1 MKKYVFSGI
10 AAIFAL
16 SFNGLQAQTPIF
28 TNAKAE
34 KVQIYFNGAEIQQT
48 ANVNLPKG
56 TSEVV
61 LMNVANHLDENSI
74 QIKSTSKV
82 TILSV
87 QFTNQPI
94 EGFDNEYLSESAR
107 PIRDSI
113 QLVEKEIEKNNI
125 LKNATLKSVELLDK
139 NQQLSGN
146 NVNTTELSKL
156 LDYYKSKRYELENQ
170 LTEINEQAQKLKKKL
185 SSLKFRIGAVSSQN
199 ANNRGKLVLQVL
211 SETAGKAPFQLN
223 YVTYQARWSPFYEI
237 RSEKVNAPITLK
249 YNADVSQNTGVDWNN
264 VKLSLS
270 SGYVNQYTQ
279 APIVNPW
286 FISSQNDNIYLES
299 ATLRA
304 ATNARREKAA
314 FEKNM
319 QTMELAVVEAPA
331 EIAILEDK
339 SLDDVVMIGETQF
352 NVVFDIDLPYSILS
366 NGKKHSVSLKNIEI
380 PATYQYYAAPRY
392 DAGAYLVGNIQDY
405 GKYNLLPG
413 EANLIF
419 EGMYVGKTTINPE
432 KANEKLA
439 LSLGRDKRISIQ
451 RKKTAQNSENKSFS
465 SKKIQTFTYE
475 ISVQNNK
482 KENIS
487 IELEDQIPISTEKE
501 IKVTLTEA
509 QGAIFDKEKGT
520 LKWKLTL
527 KPNENQKIRFIY
539 QIESDKDVIID
550 NL

>member
-10 AAIFAL
+10 IAVFIL
-16 SFNGLQAQTPIF
+16 SFSKLKAQTPVF
-28 TNAKAE
+28 ANAKAE
-34 KVQIYFNGAEIQQT
+34 KVQLYFNGAEIQQT

-61 LMNVANHLDENSI
+61 VMNVANHLDENSV
-74 QIKSTSKV
+74 QIKSTAKV

-87 QFTNQPI
+87 RFTNQSI
-94 EGFDNEYLSESAR
+94 EGFDNEYVSESVR

-113 QLVEKEIEKNNI
+113 QLVEKEIEKNRI

-146 NVNTTELSKL
+146 NVNTAELSKL
-156 LDYYKSKRYELENQ
+156 LEYYKSKRYELENQ
-170 LTEINEQAQKLKKKL
+170 LTQINDQAQKLQKKL
-185 SSLKFRIGAVSSQN
+185 SSLKFRMGTASSQN

-211 SETAGKAPFQLN
+211 NEAAGKVPFQLN
-223 YVTYQARWSPFYEI
+223 YVSYQARWSPFYEI

-249 YNADVSQNTGVDWNN
+249 YNADVSQNTGVDWND

-270 SGYVNQYTQ
+270 SGYINQHTQ
-279 APIVNPW
+279 APTVNPW
-286 FISSQNDNIYLES
+286 FISSRKDNIYLQN
-299 ATLRA
+299 APMA
-304 ATNARREKAA
+304 ATNARRERAA
-314 FEKNM
+314 FEKNI
-319 QTMELAVVEAPA
+319 QTMELSDVEVAKE
-331 EIAILEDK
+331 EIILEDK
-339 SLDDVVMIGETQF
+339 SLDDVVIVGETHF

-380 PATYQYYAAPRY
+380 PATYQYYVAPRY
-392 DAGAYLVGNIQDY
+392 DTGAYLVGNIQDY

-419 EGMYVGKTTINPE
+419 EGMYVGKTTISPE
-432 KANEKLA
+432 RADEKLV
-439 LSLGRDKRISIQ
+439 LSLGRDKRISTQ
-451 RKKTAQNSENKSFS
+451 RKKIAQNTENKSFS
-465 SKKIQTFTYE
+465 SKKVQTFTYE

-482 KENIS
+482 KENIN

-509 QGAIFDKEKGT
+509 NGAIFDKEKGT
-520 LKWKLTL
+520 LKWNLTL
-527 KPNENQKIRFIY
+527 KPNENHKVRFVY
-539 QIESDKDVIID
+539 QIESDKDVIVD

>member
-10 AAIFAL
+10 IAVFIL
-16 SFNGLQAQTPIF
+16 SFSKLKAQTPVF
-28 TNAKAE
+28 ANAKAE
-34 KVQIYFNGAEIQQT
+34 KVQLYFNGAEIQQT

-61 LMNVANHLDENSI
+61 VMNVANHLDENSV
-74 QIKSTSKV
+74 QIKSTAKV

-87 QFTNQPI
+87 RFTNQSI
-94 EGFDNEYLSESAR
+94 EGFDNEYVSESVR

-113 QLVEKEIEKNNI
+113 QLVEKEIEKNRI

-146 NVNTTELSKL
+146 NVNTAELSKL
-156 LDYYKSKRYELENQ
+156 LEYYKSKRYELENQ
-170 LTEINEQAQKLKKKL
+170 LTQINDQVQKLQKKL
-185 SSLKFRIGAVSSQN
+185 SSLKFRMGTASSQN

-211 SETAGKAPFQLN
+211 NEAAGKVPFQLN
-223 YVTYQARWSPFYEI
+223 YVSYQACWSPFYEI
-237 RSEKVNAPITLK
+237 RSEKVNVPITLK
-249 YNADVSQNTGVDWNN
+249 YNADVSQNTGVDWND

-270 SGYVNQYTQ
+270 SGYINQHTQ
-279 APIVNPW
+279 APTVNPW
-286 FISSQNDNIYLES
+286 FISSRKDNIYLQNVPM
-299 ATLRA
+299 A
-304 ATNARREKAA
+304 ATNARRERAA
-314 FEKNM
+314 FEKNI
-319 QTMELAVVEAPA
+319 QTMELSDVEVAKE
-331 EIAILEDK
+331 EIILEDK
-339 SLDDVVMIGETQF
+339 SLDDVVIVGETHF

-380 PATYQYYAAPRY
+380 PATYQYYVAPRY
-392 DAGAYLVGNIQDY
+392 DTGAYLVGNIQDY

-419 EGMYVGKTTINPE
+419 EGMYVGKTTISPE
-432 KANEKLA
+432 RADEKLV
-439 LSLGRDKRISIQ
+439 LSLGRDKRISTQ
-451 RKKTAQNSENKSFS
+451 RKKITQNTENKSFS
-465 SKKIQTFTYE
+465 SKKVQTFTYE

-482 KENIS
+482 KESIS

-509 QGAIFDKEKGT
+509 NGAIFDKEKGT
-520 LKWKLTL
+520 LKWNLTL
-527 KPNENQKIRFIY
+527 KPNENQKVRFVY
-539 QIESDKDVIID
+539 QIESDKDVIVD

>member
-10 AAIFAL
+10 IAVFIL
-16 SFNGLQAQTPIF
+16 SFSKLKAQTPVF
-28 TNAKAE
+28 ANAKAE
-34 KVQIYFNGAEIQQT
+34 KVQLYFNGAEIQQT

-61 LMNVANHLDENSI
+61 VMNVANHLDENSV
-74 QIKSTSKV
+74 QIKSTAKV

-87 QFTNQPI
+87 RFTNQSI
-94 EGFDNEYLSESAR
+94 EGFDNEYVSESVR

-113 QLVEKEIEKNNI
+113 QLVEKEIEKNRI

-146 NVNTTELSKL
+146 NVNTAELSKL
-156 LDYYKSKRYELENQ
+156 LEYYKSKRYELENQ
-170 LTEINEQAQKLKKKL
+170 LTQINDQAQKLQKKL
-185 SSLKFRIGAVSSQN
+185 SSLKFRMGTASSQN

-211 SETAGKAPFQLN
+211 NEAAGKVPFQLN
-223 YVTYQARWSPFYEI
+223 YVSYQARWSPFYEI

-249 YNADVSQNTGVDWNN
+249 YNADVSQNTGVDWND

-270 SGYVNQYTQ
+270 SGYINQHTQ
-279 APIVNPW
+279 APTVNPW
-286 FISSQNDNIYLES
+286 FISSRKDNIYLQNAS
-299 ATLRA
+299 IA
-304 ATNARREKAA
+304 ATNARRERAA
-314 FEKNM
+314 FEKNI
-319 QTMELAVVEAPA
+319 QTMELSDVEVAKE
-331 EIAILEDK
+331 EIILEDK
-339 SLDDVVMIGETQF
+339 SLDDVVIVGETHF

-380 PATYQYYAAPRY
+380 PATYQYYVAPRY
-392 DAGAYLVGNIQDY
+392 DTGAYLVGNIQDY

-419 EGMYVGKTTINPE
+419 EGMYVGKTTISPE
-432 KANEKLA
+432 RADEKLV
-439 LSLGRDKRISIQ
+439 LSLGRDKRISTQ
-451 RKKTAQNSENKSFS
+451 RKKIAQNTENKSFS
-465 SKKIQTFTYE
+465 SKKVQTFTYE

-509 QGAIFDKEKGT
+509 NGAIFDKEKGT
-520 LKWKLTL
+520 LKWNLTL
-527 KPNENQKIRFIY
+527 KPNENQKVRFVY
-539 QIESDKDVIID
+539 QIESDKDVIVD

>member
-10 AAIFAL
+10 IAVFIL
-16 SFNGLQAQTPIF
+16 SFSKLKAQTPVF
-28 TNAKAE
+28 ANAKAE
-34 KVQIYFNGAEIQQT
+34 KVQLYFNGAEIQQT

-56 TSEVV
+56 TSEAVV
-61 LMNVANHLDENSI
+61 MNVANHLDENSV
-74 QIKSTSKV
+74 QIKSTAKV

-87 QFTNQPI
+87 RFTNQSI
-94 EGFDNEYLSESAR
+94 EGFDNEYVSESVR

-113 QLVEKEIEKNNI
+113 QLVEKEIEKNRI

-146 NVNTTELSKL
+146 NVNTAELSKL
-156 LDYYKSKRYELENQ
+156 LEYYKSKRYELENQ
-170 LTEINEQAQKLKKKL
+170 LTQINDQAQKLQKKL
-185 SSLKFRIGAVSSQN
+185 SSLKFRMGTASSQN

-211 SETAGKAPFQLN
+211 NEAAGKVPFQLN
-223 YVTYQARWSPFYEI
+223 YVSYQARWSPFYEI

-249 YNADVSQNTGVDWNN
+249 YNADVSQNTGVDWND

-270 SGYVNQYTQ
+270 SGYINQHTQ
-279 APIVNPW
+279 APTVNPW
-286 FISSQNDNIYLES
+286 FISSRKDNIYLQNAS
-299 ATLRA
+299 IA
-304 ATNARREKAA
+304 ATNARRERAA
-314 FEKNM
+314 FEKNI
-319 QTMELAVVEAPA
+319 QTMELSDVEVAKE
-331 EIAILEDK
+331 EIILEDK
-339 SLDDVVMIGETQF
+339 SLDDVVIVGETHF

-380 PATYQYYAAPRY
+380 PATYQYYVAPRY
-392 DAGAYLVGNIQDY
+392 DTGAYLVGNIQDY

-419 EGMYVGKTTINPE
+419 EGMYVGKTTISPE
-432 KANEKLA
+432 RADEKLV
-439 LSLGRDKRISIQ
+439 LSLGRDKRISTQ
-451 RKKTAQNSENKSFS
+451 RKKIAQNTENKSFS
-465 SKKIQTFTYE
+465 SKKVQTFTYE

-482 KENIS
+482 KENIN

-509 QGAIFDKEKGT
+509 NGAIFDKEKGT
-520 LKWKLTL
+520 LKWNLTL
-527 KPNENQKIRFIY
+527 KPNENHKVRFVY
-539 QIESDKDVIID
+539 QIESDKDVIVD

>member
-10 AAIFAL
+10 IAVFIL
-16 SFNGLQAQTPIF
+16 SFSKLKAQTPVF
-28 TNAKAE
+28 ANAKAE
-34 KVQIYFNGAEIQQT
+34 KVQLYFNGAEIQQT

-61 LMNVANHLDENSI
+61 VMNVANHLDENSV
-74 QIKSTSKV
+74 QIKSTAKV

-87 QFTNQPI
+87 RFTNQSI
-94 EGFDNEYLSESAR
+94 EGFDNEYVSESVR

-113 QLVEKEIEKNNI
+113 QLVEKEIEKNRI

-146 NVNTTELSKL
+146 NVNTAELSKL
-156 LDYYKSKRYELENQ
+156 LEYYKSKRYELENQ
-170 LTEINEQAQKLKKKL
+170 LTQINDQAQKLQKKL
-185 SSLKFRIGAVSSQN
+185 SSLKFRMGTASSQN

-211 SETAGKAPFQLN
+211 NEAAGKVPFQLN
-223 YVTYQARWSPFYEI
+223 YVSYQARWSPFYEI

-249 YNADVSQNTGVDWNN
+249 YNADVSQNTGVDWND

-270 SGYVNQYTQ
+270 SGYINQHTQ
-279 APIVNPW
+279 APTVNTW
-286 FISSQNDNIYLES
+286 FISSQRDNIYLS
-299 ATLRA
+299 APRA
-304 ATNARREKAA
+304 ATNARRERAA

-319 QTMELAVVEAPA
+319 QTMELATADVVKE
-331 EIAILEDK
+331 EEILEDK
-339 SLDDVVMIGETQF
+339 SLDDVVIVGETHF

-380 PATYQYYAAPRY
+380 PATYQYYVAPRY
-392 DAGAYLVGNIQDY
+392 DTGAYLVGNIQDY

-419 EGMYVGKTTINPE
+419 EGMYVGKTTISPE
-432 KANEKLA
+432 RADEKLV
-439 LSLGRDKRISIQ
+439 LSLGRDKRISTQ
-451 RKKTAQNSENKSFS
+451 RKKIAQNTENKSFS
-465 SKKIQTFTYE
+465 SKKVQTFTYE
-475 ISVQNNK
+475 ISLQNNK

-509 QGAIFDKEKGT
+509 NGAIFDKEKGT
-520 LKWKLTL
+520 LKWNLTL
-527 KPNENQKIRFIY
+527 KPNENQKVRFVY
-539 QIESDKDVIID
+539 QIESDKDVIVD

>member
-10 AAIFAL
+10 IAVFIL
-16 SFNGLQAQTPIF
+16 SFSKLKAQTPVF
-28 TNAKAE
+28 ANAKAE
-34 KVQIYFNGAEIQQT
+34 KVQLYFNGAEIQQT

-61 LMNVANHLDENSI
+61 VMNVANHLDENSV
-74 QIKSTSKV
+74 QIKSTAKV

-87 QFTNQPI
+87 RFTNQSI
-94 EGFDNEYLSESAR
+94 EGFDNEYVSESVR

-113 QLVEKEIEKNNI
+113 QLVEKEIEKNRI

-146 NVNTTELSKL
+146 NVNTAELSKL
-156 LDYYKSKRYELENQ
+156 LEYYKSKRYELENQ
-170 LTEINEQAQKLKKKL
+170 LTQINDQAQKLQKKL
-185 SSLKFRIGAVSSQN
+185 SSLKFRMGTASSQN

-211 SETAGKAPFQLN
+211 NEAAGKVPFQLN
-223 YVTYQARWSPFYEI
+223 YVSYQARWSPFYEI

-249 YNADVSQNTGVDWNN
+249 YNADVSQNTGVDWND

-270 SGYVNQYTQ
+270 SGYINQHTQ
-279 APIVNPW
+279 APTVNPW
-286 FISSQNDNIYLES
+286 FISSRKDNIYLQNAS
-299 ATLRA
+299 IA
-304 ATNARREKAA
+304 ATNARRERAA
-314 FEKNM
+314 FEKNI
-319 QTMELAVVEAPA
+319 QTMELSDVEVAKE
-331 EIAILEDK
+331 EIILEDK
-339 SLDDVVMIGETQF
+339 SLDDVVIVGETHF

-380 PATYQYYAAPRY
+380 PATYQYYVAPRY
-392 DAGAYLVGNIQDY
+392 DTGAYLVGNIQDY

-419 EGMYVGKTTINPE
+419 EGMYVGKTTISPE
-432 KANEKLA
+432 RADEKLV
-439 LSLGRDKRISIQ
+439 LSLGRDKRISTQ
-451 RKKTAQNSENKSFS
+451 RKKIAQNTENKSFS
-465 SKKIQTFTYE
+465 SKKVQTFTYE

-482 KENIS
+482 KENIN

-509 QGAIFDKEKGT
+509 NGAIFDKEKGT
-520 LKWKLTL
+520 LKWNLTL
-527 KPNENQKIRFIY
+527 KPNENHKVRFVY
-539 QIESDKDVIID
+539 QIESDKDVIVD

>member
-10 AAIFAL
+10 IAVFIL
-16 SFNGLQAQTPIF
+16 SFSKLKAQTPVF
-28 TNAKAE
+28 ANAKAE
-34 KVQIYFNGAEIQQT
+34 KVQLYFNGAEIQQT

-61 LMNVANHLDENSI
+61 VMNVANHLDENSV
-74 QIKSTSKV
+74 QIKSTAKV

-87 QFTNQPI
+87 RFTNQSI
-94 EGFDNEYLSESAR
+94 EGFDNEYVSESVR

-113 QLVEKEIEKNNI
+113 QLVEKEIEKNRI

-146 NVNTTELSKL
+146 NVNTAELSKL
-156 LDYYKSKRYELENQ
+156 LEYYKSKRYELENQ
-170 LTEINEQAQKLKKKL
+170 LTQINDQAQKLQKKL
-185 SSLKFRIGAVSSQN
+185 SSLKFRMGTASSQN

-211 SETAGKAPFQLN
+211 NEAAGKVPFQLN
-223 YVTYQARWSPFYEI
+223 YVSYQARWSPFYEI

-249 YNADVSQNTGVDWNN
+249 YNADVSQNTGVDWND

-270 SGYVNQYTQ
+270 SGYINQHTQ
-279 APIVNPW
+279 APTVNPW
-286 FISSQNDNIYLES
+286 FISSRKDNIYLQN
-299 ATLRA
+299 APMA
-304 ATNARREKAA
+304 ATNARRERAA
-314 FEKNM
+314 FEKNI
-319 QTMELAVVEAPA
+319 QTMELSDVEVAKE
-331 EIAILEDK
+331 EIILEDK
-339 SLDDVVMIGETQF
+339 SLDDVVIVGETHF

-380 PATYQYYAAPRY
+380 PATYQYYVAPRY
-392 DAGAYLVGNIQDY
+392 DTGAYLVGNIQDY

-419 EGMYVGKTTINPE
+419 EGMYVGKTTISPE
-432 KANEKLA
+432 RADEKLV
-439 LSLGRDKRISIQ
+439 LSLGRDKRISTQ
-451 RKKTAQNSENKSFS
+451 RKKIAQNTENKSFS
-465 SKKIQTFTYE
+465 SKKVQTFTYE

-509 QGAIFDKEKGT
+509 NGAIFDKEKGT
-520 LKWKLTL
+520 LKWNLTL
-527 KPNENQKIRFIY
+527 KPNENQKVRFVY
-539 QIESDKDVIID
+539 QIESDKDVIVD

>member
-10 AAIFAL
+10 IAVFIL
-16 SFNGLQAQTPIF
+16 SFSKLKAQTPVF
-28 TNAKAE
+28 ANAKAE
-34 KVQIYFNGAEIQQT
+34 KVQLYFNGAEIQQT

-61 LMNVANHLDENSI
+61 VMNVANHLDENSV
-74 QIKSTSKV
+74 QIKSTAKV

-87 QFTNQPI
+87 RFTNQSI
-94 EGFDNEYLSESAR
+94 EGFDNEYVSESVR

-113 QLVEKEIEKNNI
+113 QLVEKEIEKNRI

-146 NVNTTELSKL
+146 NVNTAELSKL
-156 LDYYKSKRYELENQ
+156 LEYYKSKRYELENQ
-170 LTEINEQAQKLKKKL
+170 LTQINDQAQKLQKKL
-185 SSLKFRIGAVSSQN
+185 SSLKFRMGTASSQN

-211 SETAGKAPFQLN
+211 NEAAGKVPFQLN
-223 YVTYQARWSPFYEI
+223 YVSYQARWSPFYEI

-249 YNADVSQNTGVDWNN
+249 YNADVSQNTGVDWND

-270 SGYVNQYTQ
+270 SGYINQHTQ
-279 APIVNPW
+279 APTVNPW
-286 FISSQNDNIYLES
+286 FISSRKDNIYLQN
-299 ATLRA
+299 APMA
-304 ATNARREKAA
+304 ATNARRERAA
-314 FEKNM
+314 FEKNI
-319 QTMELAVVEAPA
+319 QTMELSDVEVAKE
-331 EIAILEDK
+331 EIILEDK
-339 SLDDVVMIGETQF
+339 SLDDVVIVGETHF

-380 PATYQYYAAPRY
+380 PATYQYYVAPRY
-392 DAGAYLVGNIQDY
+392 DTGAYLVGNIQDY

-419 EGMYVGKTTINPE
+419 EGMYVGKTTISPE
-432 KANEKLA
+432 RADEKLV
-439 LSLGRDKRISIQ
+439 LSLGRDKRISTQ
-451 RKKTAQNSENKSFS
+451 RKKIAQNTENKSFS
-465 SKKIQTFTYE
+465 SKKVQTFTYE

-509 QGAIFDKEKGT
+509 NGAIFDKEKGT
-520 LKWKLTL
+520 LKWDLTL
-527 KPNENQKIRFIY
+527 KPNENQKVRFVY
-539 QIESDKDVIID
+539 QIESDKDVIVD